1 MIVTEKDIVDFL
13 RRRGKPAYFK
23 MLMRKLGVPKSE
35 KKVLRKLLKRLI
47 KKGTVKYVKGKYI
60 LPEFEEQELIKG
72 RVESHPSGY
81 GFLIVGEDVEDLFIP
96 PPEMRY
102 LFDGDIV
109 LAKPIKRKKKDEAK
123 VVKVLER
130 ALKTAVGVLKKGKR
144 GYYVLLADMPIPHR
158 VNVSKRNVKN
168 SKAKVGYYVVIEL
181 TEYPAKGKEAKGKI
195 IKVLGKTKNTLTVA
209 EIVARKYNLPL
220 EHSKEALEEAEK
232 LYPVVRVTKNRRDLT
247 EQVCFTIDPES
258 ARDFDD
264 AVAIEK
270 EGDNYRLFVHIADVS
285 YYVKEGSAIDR
296 EALQRG
302 NTYYLPERALHMLPE
317 KLSANLCSLRPDE
330 KKYAFT
336 CEMLVNKKGEVIDY
350 DIYESVIVS
359 KARLTYDQALRI
371 IVGDP
376 DLEEKFPHVVKPL
389 RYMEE
394 LTKILLKE
402 REERGSIDFDLP
414 ESKILFTETGDPYDV
429 VPYERHLAHQIIE
442 EFMILA
448 NRTVAKFMEE
458 RGYPFIYRTH
468 EQPDLDKVV
477 RFVDLVSGLGYDV
490 SYPEK
495 ITPHFIQEILKKV
508 AGTPEEN
515 LVRFMALRTMKQ
527 AKYTVENIGHFG
539 LALDTYTHF
548 TSPIRRYADLV
559 VHRMLKK
566 AIKGKFTKRDLQKL
580 PEKLKP
586 VAQQCSTME
595 RVADEAER
603 DALDMLKL
611 RILSGHIGEEFE
623 GIITGVVSFGLFV
636 EIERYLIEGL
646 IPITSLKDHYRYD
659 ELNQRLI
666 SENNIFRLGD
676 RVKVKIEKVDE
687 DLKKLDLSLVE
698 KINHKSK

>member
-1 MIVTEKDIVDFL
+1 MVVTEKDVIDFL

-23 MLMRKLGVPKSE
+23 MLMRKLGVPKNE
-35 KKVLRKLLKRLI
+35 KKALRKLLKRLI
-47 KKGTVKYVKGKYI
+47 KKGTVKYVKGKYV
-60 LPEFEEQELIKG
+60 LSELEEKELLEG

-81 GFLIVGEDVEDLFIP
+81 GFLIVGEDIEDLFIP
-96 PPEMRY
+96 PPEMKY

-109 LAKPIKRKKKDEAK
+109 LAKPIKRKRKDEAK
-123 VVKVLER
+123 IVKVLER
-130 ALKTAVGVLKKGKR
+130 ALKTAVGILKKGKR

-158 VNVSKRNVKN
+158 VNVSKRNVKS
-168 SKAKVGYYVVIEL
+168 SKAKVGYYVVVEL
-181 TEYPAKGKEAKGKI
+181 TEYPSKGKEAKGKI

-220 EHSKEALEEAEK
+220 EHSKEAIEEAEK
-232 LYPVVRVTKNRRDLT
+232 LYPVVRVTKNRRNLL
-247 EQVCFTIDPES
+247 EQICFTIDPES

-270 EGDNYRLFVHIADVS
+270 EGENYRLFVHIADVS

-296 EALQRG
+296 EAFKRG

-317 KLSANLCSLRPDE
+317 RLSADLCSLRPNE

-336 CEMLVNKKGEVIDY
+336 CEMLVNPKGEVIDY
-350 DIYESVIVS
+350 NIYESVIES

-371 IVGDP
+371 IIGDP
-376 DLEEKFPHVVKPL
+376 ELEEKFPFVVKPL
-389 RYMEE
+389 RLMEE
-394 LTKILLKE
+394 LTRILLRE

-448 NRTVAKFMEE
+448 NRTVARFMEE

-468 EQPDLDKVV
+468 ESPDLDKVI

-490 SYPEK
+490 SYPEN
-495 ITPHFIQEILKKV
+495 ITPHFIQGILKRV

-539 LALDTYTHF
+539 LSLDTYTHF

-566 AIKGKFTKRDLQKL
+566 AIKNRFTKKDLEKL

-586 VAQQCSTME
+586 VAQQCSMME

-611 RILSGHIGEEFE
+611 RILSGHVGEEFE

-646 IPITSLKDHYRYD
+646 IPITSLEEHYRYD
-659 ELNQRLI
+659 ELNQRLV
-666 SENNIFRLGD
+666 SENQVFRLGD
-676 RVKVKIEKVDE
+676 RVRVRIERVDE
-687 DLKKLDLSLVE
+687 DLKKLDLSFVKKL
-698 KINHKSK
+698 NS